1 MFIFLKNYHNL
12 KVMIKQNL
20 AIYSIPTLFN
30 ILKELENEL
39 NINVSLI
46 SNKQELDKLSFS
58 EYLIIT
64 DKKNLNFINLL
75 EVNFPLKIKVLI
87 EKINIKLIKIKT
99 KEQAEIL
106 IGNYVLNQN
115 ARTLELKSKL
125 INLTE
130 KEVNLILFLHTSEKP
145 VNVEK
150 LQLDV
155 WGYKGQLETHTVE
168 THIHRLRKKILDM
181 FKINN
186 FIVSDKQGYYLN
198 KLL

>member
-12 KVMIKQNL
+12 KLMIKQNL

-30 ILKELENEL
+30 ILKEIENEL

-46 SNKQELDKLSFS
+46 SNKQELDKVGFS
-58 EYLIIT
+58 EDLIIT

-145 VNVEK
+145 VNIEK

>member
-58 EYLIIT
+58 GDLIIT

-87 EKINIKLIKIKT
+87 EKINIKLIKIRT

-115 ARTLELKSKL
+115 ARTLQIKSKL

-145 VNVEK
+145 VNIEK
-150 LQLDV
+150 LQLEV

>member
-1 MFIFLKNYHNL
+1 LKNYHNL
-12 KVMIKQNL
+12 KLMIKQNL
-20 AIYSIPTLFN
+20 AIYSIPTLFS
-30 ILKELENEL
+30 ILKEIENEL

-46 SNKQELDKLSFS
+46 SNKQELDKVSFS
-58 EYLIIT
+58 EDLIIT

-145 VNVEK
+145 VNIEK
-150 LQLDV
+150 LQLEV

>member
-1 MFIFLKNYHNL
+1 LKNYHNL
-12 KVMIKQNL
+12 KLMIKQNL

-30 ILKELENEL
+30 ILKEIENEL

-46 SNKQELDKLSFS
+46 SNKQELDKVSFS
-58 EYLIIT
+58 EDLIIT

-145 VNVEK
+145 VNIEK
-150 LQLDV
+150 LQLEV

>member
-1 MFIFLKNYHNL
+1 
-12 KVMIKQNL
+12 MIKQNL

-30 ILKELENEL
+30 ILKEIENEL

-46 SNKQELDKLSFS
+46 SNKQELDKVSFS
-58 EYLIIT
+58 EDLIIT

-145 VNVEK
+145 VNIEK
-150 LQLDV
+150 LQLEV

-168 THIHRLRKKILDM
+168 THIHRLRKILDM

>member
-12 KVMIKQNL
+12 KLMIKQNL

-30 ILKELENEL
+30 ILKEIENEL

-46 SNKQELDKLSFS
+46 SNKQELDKVSFS
-58 EYLIIT
+58 EDLIIT

-115 ARTLELKSKL
+115 A
-125 INLTE
+125 
-130 KEVNLILFLHTSEKP
+130 
-145 VNVEK
+145 
-150 LQLDV
+150 
-155 WGYKGQLETHTVE
+155 
-168 THIHRLRKKILDM
+168 
-181 FKINN
+181 
-186 FIVSDKQGYYLN
+186 
-198 KLL
+198 

>member
-12 KVMIKQNL
+12 KLMIKQNL

-30 ILKELENEL
+30 ILKEIENEL

-46 SNKQELDKLSFS
+46 SNKQELDKVSFS
-58 EYLIIT
+58 EDLIIT

-145 VNVEK
+145 VNIEK
-150 LQLDV
+150 LQLEV

>member
-186 FIVSDKQGYYLN
+186 FIVSDKHGYYLN

>member
-1 MFIFLKNYHNL
+1 
-12 KVMIKQNL
+12 MIKQNL

-46 SNKQELDKLSFS
+46 SNKQELDKASFS
-58 EYLIIT
+58 EDLIIT
-64 DKKNLNFINLL
+64 NKKNLNYINLL

-87 EKINIKLIKIKT
+87 EKINIKLIKIRT

-106 IGNYVLNQN
+106 IGNYLLNQN

-145 VNVEK
+145 VNIEK
-150 LQLDV
+150 LKLEV

>member
-12 KVMIKQNL
+12 KLMIKQNL
-20 AIYSIPTLFN
+20 AIYSIPTLFS
-30 ILKELENEL
+30 ILKEIENEL
-39 NINVSLI
+39 NIHVSLI
-46 SNKQELDKLSFS
+46 SNKQELDKVSFS
-58 EYLIIT
+58 EDLIIT

-145 VNVEK
+145 VNIEK
-150 LQLDV
+150 LQLEV